1 MLDEVIGVGES
12 HAPGGGVRVH
22 SSGRA
27 KPGAGLG
34 GVARGERQR
43 NSGIFRWRK
52 RVGGRVE
59 KSQSRMPFT
68 HFYPRAMWTRG
79 WQKNLDSS
87 VLGAPVINGGPIGLV
102 GRRLERG

>member
-52 RVGGRVE
+52 RVGGAGGKVPIPHALHPFLSTSDVDRRVTE
-59 KSQSRMPFT
+59 K
-68 HFYPRAMWTRG
+68 
-79 WQKNLDSS
+79 
-87 VLGAPVINGGPIGLV
+87 IGLN
-102 GRRLERG
+102 GLEGPSH